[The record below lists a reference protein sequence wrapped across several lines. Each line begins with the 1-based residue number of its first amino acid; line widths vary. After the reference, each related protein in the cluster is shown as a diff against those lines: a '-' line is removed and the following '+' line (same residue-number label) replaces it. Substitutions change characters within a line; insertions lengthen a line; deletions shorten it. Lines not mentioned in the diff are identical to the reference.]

1 MRVYQTNEIK
11 NIALLGSAGSGKTT
25 LAEAMLYESGLIK
38 RRGSV
43 EAKNTVSDYFPVEQ
57 EYGYSVFSTVFNVE
71 WNNKKLNIIDCP
83 GSDDFVGGAI
93 TALNV
98 TDQAVILINGQYG
111 PEVGTQNNFRY
122 TEKLK
127 KPVIFLVN
135 QLDSDKCDFDSII
148 SSMQDIYGPKCVQ
161 IQYPITTGPGFNAL
175 IDVLLMKKYSW
186 KPEGGAPIIED
197 IPAEEM
203 DKAMELHK
211 ALVEA
216 AAENDET
223 LMEKFFEEETLTEDE
238 MREGIRK
245 GLVTRSIFPVFCVC
259 AGKSMG
265 VHRLMEFLGNVVPF
279 VSEMPKVHN
288 TRGEEVAAESAGPES
303 IYFFKTGVEPH
314 IGEVSYFKVMSGCVK
329 AGDDLS
335 NADRGSKER
344 IANIYVCAGANRQPV
359 DCLNAGDIGCTVKLK
374 DVKTGNTLNGKD
386 CDNRFD
392 FIKYPNS
399 KYSRAIKAVNEAD
412 TEKLMAALLKMRQED
427 PTWVIEQSKELKQT
441 IVHGQGEFHLRTL
454 KWRLENNE
462 KLQVKFVDAKIPYRE
477 TITKAARAD
486 YRHKKQSGGAGQF
499 GEVHLIVEPYAEG
512 MPDPVMYKFNGQEF
526 KMNIKSKEV
535 VDMEWGGKLVFI
547 NSVVGG
553 AIDTRFMPAILKG
566 IMERMEQGPLTGS
579 YARDV
584 RVVVYDGK
592 MHPVDSNELSFMLAA
607 RHAFSDAFKNAGP
620 KILEPIYDLE
630 VYVPADFMGDVMS
643 DLQGRRALIMGM
655 DSEAGYQK
663 LQAKIPLKE
672 LANYSISLSSITG
685 GRASFTTKFASYEL
699 VPNDIQQALI
709 QEHEAELADKDE

>member
-25 LAEAMLYESGLIK
+25 LAESMLFEAGVIK
-38 RRGSV
+38 RRGSI
-43 EAKNTVSDYFPVEQ
+43 EAKNTVSDYFPVGQ
-57 EYGYSVFSTVFNVE
+57 EYGYSVFSTVFHVE
-71 WNNKKLNIIDCP
+71 WNGKKLNVIDCP

-122 TEKLK
+122 TEKLH

-135 QLDSDKCDFDSII
+135 QLDSDKCDFDTLITN
-148 SSMQDIYGPKCVQ
+148 MKEIYGSKCVQ
-161 IQYPITTGPGFNAL
+161 IQYPIQTGPGFNSL

-186 KPEGGAPIIED
+186 KPEGGAPIIEE
-197 IPAEEM
+197 IPEEEKE
-203 DKAMELHK
+203 KAMELHK
-211 ALVEA
+211 ILVEA

-223 LMEKFFEEETLTEDE
+223 LMEKFFEEESLSEDE
-238 MREGIRK
+238 LREGIRK

-259 AGKSMG
+259 AGKDMG
-265 VHRLMEFLGNVVPF
+265 VRRLMEFLGNVVPF
-279 VSEMPKVHN
+279 VSEMPKIHN
-288 TRGEEVAAESAGPES
+288 TRGEEVEPDQNGSESV
-303 IYFFKTGVEPH
+303 YFFKTGMEPH
-314 IGEVSYFKVMSGCVK
+314 IGEVSYFKVMSGCIK
-329 AGDDLS
+329 PGDDLS

-344 IANIYVCAGANRQPV
+344 ISQIYACAGSNRIPV
-359 DCLNAGDIGCTVKLK
+359 DQLNAGDIGCTVKLK
-374 DVKTGNTLNGKD
+374 DVKTGNTLNDKTVD
-386 CDNRFD
+386 QKFD

-399 KYSRAIKAVNEAD
+399 KYSRAIKAVNEGE
-412 TEKLMAALLKMRQED
+412 TEKLMASLIKMRQED
-427 PTWVIEQSKELKQT
+427 PTWVVEQSKELHQT
-441 IVHGQGEFHLRTL
+441 IIHGQGEFHLRTL

-462 KLQVKFVDAKIPYRE
+462 KIMVKFEEPKIPYRE
-477 TITKAARAD
+477 TITKTARAD

-512 MPDPVMYKFNGQEF
+512 MPDPVSYKFNGQEF
-526 KMNIKSKEV
+526 KMNIKGREEV
-535 VDMEWGGKLVFI
+535 DLEWGGKLVFI

-566 IMERMEQGPLTGS
+566 IMERMESGPLTGS

-584 RVVVYDGK
+584 RVIVYDGK

-607 RHAFSDAFKNAGP
+607 RHAFADAFKVAGP

-630 VYVPADFMGDVMS
+630 VYVPADYMGDVMS
-643 DLQGRRALIMGM
+643 DLQGRRAMIMGM

-663 LQAKIPLKE
+663 LSAKIPLKE
-672 LANYSISLSSITG
+672 LSNYSISLSSLTG

-699 VPNDIQQALI
+699 VPNDIQNKLI
-709 QEHEAELADKDE
+709 AEHEAELSEED

>member
-25 LAEAMLYESGLIK
+25 LAESMLFEAGVIK
-38 RRGSV
+38 RRGSI

-57 EYGYSVFSTVFNVE
+57 EYGYSVFSTVFHVE
-71 WNNKKLNIIDCP
+71 WNGKKLNVIDCP

-122 TEKLK
+122 TEKLH

-135 QLDSDKCDFDSII
+135 QLDSDKCDFDTLITN
-148 SSMQDIYGPKCVQ
+148 MKEIYGSKCVQ
-161 IQYPITTGPGFNAL
+161 IQYPIQTGPGFNSL

-186 KPEGGAPIIED
+186 KPEGGAPIIEE
-197 IPAEEM
+197 IPEEEKE
-203 DKAMELHK
+203 KAMELHK
-211 ALVEA
+211 ILVEA

-223 LMEKFFEEETLTEDE
+223 LMEKFFEEESLSEDE
-238 MREGIRK
+238 LREGIRK

-259 AGKSMG
+259 AGKDMG
-265 VHRLMEFLGNVVPF
+265 VRRLMEFLGNVVPF
-279 VSEMPKVHN
+279 VSELPKIHN
-288 TRGEEVAAESAGPES
+288 TRGEEVEPDQNGSESV
-303 IYFFKTGVEPH
+303 YFFKTGMEPH
-314 IGEVSYFKVMSGCVK
+314 IGEVSYFKVMSGCIK
-329 AGDDLS
+329 PGDDLS

-344 IANIYVCAGANRQPV
+344 ISQIYACAGSNRIPV
-359 DCLNAGDIGCTVKLK
+359 DQLNAGDIGCTVKLK
-374 DVKTGNTLNGKD
+374 DVKTGNTLNDKTVD
-386 CDNRFD
+386 QKFD

-399 KYSRAIKAVNEAD
+399 KYSRAIKAVNEGE
-412 TEKLMAALLKMRQED
+412 TEKLMASLIKMRQED
-427 PTWVIEQSKELKQT
+427 PTWVVEQSKELHQT
-441 IVHGQGEFHLRTL
+441 IIHGQGEFHLRTL

-462 KLQVKFVDAKIPYRE
+462 KIMVKFEEPKIPYRE
-477 TITKAARAD
+477 TITKTARAD

-512 MPDPVMYKFNGQEF
+512 MPDPVSYKFNGQEF
-526 KMNIKSKEV
+526 KMNIKGREEV
-535 VDMEWGGKLVFI
+535 DLEWGGKLVFI

-566 IMERMEQGPLTGS
+566 IMERMESGPLTGS

-584 RVVVYDGK
+584 RVIVYDGK

-607 RHAFSDAFKNAGP
+607 RHAFADAFKVAGP

-630 VYVPADFMGDVMS
+630 VYVPADYMGDVMS
-643 DLQGRRALIMGM
+643 DLQGRRAMIMGM

-663 LQAKIPLKE
+663 LSAKIPLKE
-672 LANYSISLSSITG
+672 LSNYSISLSSLTG

-699 VPNDIQQALI
+699 VPNDIQNKLI
-709 QEHEAELADKDE
+709 AEHEAELSEED